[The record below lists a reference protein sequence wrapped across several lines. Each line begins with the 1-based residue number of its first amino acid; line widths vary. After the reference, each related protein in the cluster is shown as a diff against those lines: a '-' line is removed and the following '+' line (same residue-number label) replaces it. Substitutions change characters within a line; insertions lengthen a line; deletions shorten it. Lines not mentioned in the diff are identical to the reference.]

1 MKMYDYSELIRVID
15 NVEIRE
21 EKEKAMELL
30 SLKDRYNRL
39 ERNLVESGILDDW
52 NRLKRLCAK
61 ADVRLCV
68 AQLGDDSI
76 GKVLGIGDCYYC
88 NIYKDNGIIAKCM
101 SSGGYWGDFYGF
113 TYETDKGIVWKIYHH
128 TNTHLFNGFDVDDD
142 KRKYETKIYLLE
154 TFKNTYEIYRDYQL
168 QKIEEEFSNRIKIE
182 DIIR

>member
-61 ADVRLCV
+61 ADIRLCV
-68 AQLGDDSI
+68 AQLGNNSI
-76 GKVLGIGDCYYC
+76 GCVLGIRDYLFCREYA
-88 NIYKDNGIIAKCM
+88 DNGLFLKDK
-101 SSGGYWGDFYGF
+101 GYNDGFYGF
-113 TYETDKGIVWKIYHH
+113 EYKADKGIVWKFS
-128 TNTHLFNGFDVDDD
+128 NVDFF
-142 KRKYETKIYLLE
+142 KGVGKELEKERYETRIYLLE
-154 TFKNTYEIYRDYQL
+154 TFKNTYEIYRDFQL
-168 QKIEEEFSNRIKIE
+168 QKVEGKFANRIKVE